1 MTSEM
6 SGPKSPTELPSHA
19 APRPFYRADQVG
31 SLLRPAELIRARGD
45 FQNRVIGAAALR
57 AVEDDAIRAVVARQE
72 ACGFNVVVDGE
83 FRRENWW
90 IDFCRGLGGV
100 EIREGDPG
108 QAFVAPPT
116 SGAATANAGAGAGVD
131 HQAIDR
137 DHEDHGHDH
146 GWKYVPKN
154 VVTTGRVHAKAPI
167 TAPDYAYLQSVT
179 SRAAKVTL
187 PSPTRLHFHGAR
199 AAVSTQ
205 AYPDIEEFFADL
217 AKVYRAEIAALEAA
231 GCRYIQ
237 IDDPLMT
244 YFISER
250 MRAEVVASGDDPE
263 ARLRRYVALTNECI
277 AGRRADT
284 AIGIHVCRGNSRSGW
299 LAEGGYERIAEAVL
313 GGLKVDHFLLEYDD
327 ERSGDFAPLRHVP
340 RGVRV
345 VLGLVTTKRGQLES
359 ADDLI
364 RRIDAASRLV
374 PLEDLAISP
383 QCGFASTVEGN
394 IITADDQWRKLER
407 VVEVA
412 QRVWGGGGGGPTI
425 APS

>member
-1 MTSEM
+1 MN
-6 SGPKSPTELPSHA
+6 PSK
-19 APRPFYRADQVG
+19 PFYRADQVG
-31 SLLRPAELIRARGD
+31 SLLRPAELIRARGE
-45 FQNRVIGAAALR
+45 FQSGAIGPAALR

-72 ACGFNVVVDGE
+72 ACGFGVVVDGE

-100 EIREGDPG
+100 EIRDGDPG
-108 QAFVAPPT
+108 QAFVAH
-116 SGAATANAGAGAGVD
+116 D
-131 HQAIDR
+131 
-137 DHEDHGHDH
+137 HDH

-154 VVTTGRVHAKAPI
+154 VVATGRVHAMAPI
-167 TAPDYAYLQSVT
+167 TAPDYSYLQSVT

-187 PSPTRLHFHGAR
+187 PSPTRLHFHGGR
-199 AAVSTQ
+199 AAVSKQ

-263 ARLRRYVALTNECI
+263 ARLGRYVALTNECI
-277 AGRRADT
+277 AARRADT

-345 VLGLVTTKRGQLES
+345 VLGLVTTKRGQLEGT
-359 ADDLI
+359 DDLM
-364 RRIDAASRLV
+364 RRIDAASKLV
-374 PLEDLAISP
+374 PLEHLGLSP

-394 IITADDQWRKLER
+394 IITPKDQWRKLER

-412 QRVWGGGGGGPTI
+412 ERVWGGATML
-425 APS
+425 PS